1 MLDSFEKI
9 THLILKL
16 GAGVLIYLFYFNYTA
31 TVKPDFTYIH
41 KFDSLTTKIKLLE
54 QNDSVI
60 NSRISESENKVS
72 QIDSVTSTNH
82 KQIKNELQKLKT
94 TPNKRVVSDADSI
107 FRANR

>member
-54 QNDSVI
+54 QSDSVI
-60 NSRISESENKVS
+60 NSRITDSENKVS
-72 QIDSVTSTNH
+72 QIDSATSTNH
-82 KQIKNELQKLKT
+82 KQIKNELKNLKNAT
-94 TPNKRVVSDADSI
+94 NKRVVNDADSI